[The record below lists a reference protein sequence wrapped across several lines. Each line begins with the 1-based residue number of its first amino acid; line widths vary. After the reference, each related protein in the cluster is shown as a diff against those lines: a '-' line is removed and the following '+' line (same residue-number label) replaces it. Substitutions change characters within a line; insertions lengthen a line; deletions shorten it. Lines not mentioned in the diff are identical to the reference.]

1 MAVRPSLPDPTVQ
14 GEGGDEPA
22 DPWRE
27 PWLTAMDPESFRR
40 LFHQHYRL
48 VISFF
53 LKRGISPDESEELTQ
68 ETFLR
73 VYKSM
78 PAFRGESRFGTWL
91 FQITANVYK
100 NYCRTRATQK
110 RDAQEVSLEEPG
122 SGGPADPA
130 WESGDAG
137 PLDGVLAEERSKKL
151 RRAFEELPPQM
162 RRCVMLRVD
171 QDLKYREIAVQMD
184 VSIDTVKAHLFQARQ
199 ILKNKLGD
207 YFDDPRF

>member
-1 MAVRPSLPDPTVQ
+1 
-14 GEGGDEPA
+14 
-22 DPWRE
+22 
-27 PWLTAMDPESFRR
+27 MDPESFRL
-40 LFHQHYRL
+40 LFHQYYRL

-78 PAFRGESRFGTWL
+78 PTFRGESRFGTWL

-122 SGGPADPA
+122 GPADST
-130 WESGDAG
+130 WESGETG
-137 PLDGVLAEERSKKL
+137 PLDGVLADERSKML
-151 RRAFEELPPQM
+151 RQAFDGLPPQM
-162 RRCVMLRVD
+162 RHCVLLRVN
-171 QDLKYREIAVQMD
+171 QDLKYREIADRMG

-199 ILKNKLGD
+199 ILKSKLGG
-207 YFDDPRF
+207 YFNPGF